1 VKKKRKGL
9 KRTLMSGN
17 EAVAL
22 GAYRAGVRIAA
33 AYPGTPSTEILEE
46 ISTYPEIYCE
56 WSPNEKVA
64 MEVGIGAALGGAR
77 SLVAMKHVGL
87 NVAADPWMTLPYI
100 GVNAGMVVVVADD
113 PGMHSSQNEQDSR
126 YYARMAKV
134 PLLEPA
140 DSQEAY
146 EMVGLAFELSERHD
160 TPVLLRIETRIS
172 HSRSVVEHD
181 EERGQVDLPYEKDAV
196 KRVMIPGH
204 ARLRHPVVVS
214 RLEELEKEAE
224 AFPFN
229 REELKSSHVGIVTSG
244 VSYQY
249 AREAFPDASILKLAF
264 VYPLPE
270 MLIREFASHF
280 HRVYVVEEL
289 EPYLEEGLKAKGI
302 DVLGKTRIPRDGELD
317 PNLVG
322 ERLGE
327 LIEIDTGVKGGGW
340 TPPHIRPGLP
350 DKTVLPARPP
360 VMCPGC
366 PHRGLFYALSKAGAV
381 ASGDIGCYTLSV
393 LPPLEGLD
401 CQVCMGAGVSM
412 ALGLERAFSTSQVN
426 ADKAG
431 KSVGILGDSTFIHA
445 GITGLIDMVYNQTA
459 ATIIILD
466 NRTTAMTGF
475 QDHPGTGI
483 TLMGK
488 ETHALDLEGLCRA
501 IGVESVRVID
511 PWDLEESEKVIL
523 EEVGSDHTS
532 VIISRRACVLL
543 ERGPRDLLYRVDEEE
558 CTGCGRC
565 LKLGCPAVIMRGEMA
580 MIDED
585 QCVGCSLCEQVCK
598 PGALVEVDESD

>member
-1 VKKKRKGL
+1 
-9 KRTLMSGN
+9 MSGN

-22 GAYRAGVRIAA
+22 GAFRAGVRVAA

-100 GVNAGMVVVVADD
+100 GVNAGIVVVVADD

-126 YYARMAKV
+126 YYARMAKA
-134 PLLEPA
+134 PLLEPS

-172 HSRSVVEHD
+172 HSRTVVEHD
-181 EERGQVDLPYEKDAV
+181 EERDQVDLPYEKDAV

-204 ARLRHPVVVS
+204 ARLRHPVVID
-214 RLEELEKEAE
+214 RLEELKKEAE
-224 AFPFN
+224 AFPLN
-229 REELKSSHVGIVTSG
+229 REELKSSQVGIVTSG

-289 EPYLEEGLKAKGI
+289 EPYLEEGLKAIGI
-302 DVLGKTRIPRDGELD
+302 DVLGKARIPRDGELD

-327 LIEIDTGVKGGGW
+327 LIEMDTGVKGGGW
-340 TPPHIRPGLP
+340 TPPYIRP
-350 DKTVLPARPP
+350 
-360 VMCPGC
+360 
-366 PHRGLFYALSKAGAV
+366 
-381 ASGDIGCYTLSV
+381 GDIGCYTLSV

-412 ALGLERAFSTSQVN
+412 SLGLERAFSTSQVN

-445 GITGLIDMVYNQTA
+445 GITGLVDMVYNQTA

-483 TLMGK
+483 TLMSK
-488 ETHALDLEGLCRA
+488 KTHALDLEGLCKA
-501 IGVESVRVID
+501 VGVDSVRVID

-543 ERGPRDLLYRVDEEE
+543 ERGPRDKLYRVDEEE

-565 LKLGCPAVIMRGEMA
+565 LKLGCPAVVMRDEKA

-598 PGALVEVDESD
+598 PGALLEVDVGD